1 MKRKLLVTGLIIS
14 ALVVLGVAIAV
25 QTADQ
30 NRKELV
36 QKLTQEHRRLIEEL
50 ESRLESRQP
59 DTSSDNW
66 KQISEDVGLMVFTDQ
81 YGTTRGTLYIRSNDV
96 WQAVALQGFSELGPE
111 VLPLGGK

>member
-14 ALVVLGVAIAV
+14 ALAVLGVAIAV
-25 QTADQ
+25 QRADQ
-30 NRKELV
+30 NRKELL
-36 QKLTQEHRRLIEEL
+36 QKLTQEHRRLIEG
-50 ESRLESRQP
+50 LESRQP

-81 YGTTRGTLYIRSNDV
+81 YGTTRGTLYIRSRNQ

-111 VLPLGGK
+111 ILPLGGK

>member
-14 ALVVLGVAIAV
+14 ALAVLGVAIAV
-25 QTADQ
+25 QTANQ
-30 NRKELV
+30 KREFL

-50 ESRLESRQP
+50 EPRLESRQP

-81 YGTTRGTLYIRSNDV
+81 YGTTRGTLYIRSNNL

>member
-14 ALVVLGVAIAV
+14 ALAVLGVAIAV

-30 NRKELV
+30 SRKEFL
-36 QKLTQEHRRLIEEL
+36 QKLTQEHRRLIAEL
-50 ESRLESRQP
+50 DPSQP
-59 DTSSDNW
+59 DTSSDSW
-66 KQISEDVGLMVFTDQ
+66 KRISEDVGLMLFTDQ
-81 YGTTRGTLYIRSNDV
+81 YGTTRGTLYIRSNDL